1 MGIRNTAKAMI
12 IRGESILLNRCRDEN
27 NGEYYSLPG
36 GGQNQYETM
45 NQALIREC
53 LEETGHKVTIVRF
66 AALCEEICSDEGF
79 RKKYPDYAHKMYH
92 IFVCEIEQENCV
104 KPTEVDDMQI
114 GSEWVSF
121 EQLKNIKLLPAL
133 LGKNII
139 SLLKTDMPQFLGSEY
154 IERNHG

>member
-53 LEETGHKVTIVRF
+53 LEETGNKVKIVRF
-66 AALCEEICSDEGF
+66 AALCEEICMDEDF
-79 RKKYPDYAHKMYH
+79 REKYPDYAHKMYH
-92 IFVCEIEQENCV
+92 VFMCEIEQENCME
-104 KPTEVDDMQI
+104 PTEVDDMQV
-114 GSEWVSF
+114 GSEWVGL
-121 EQLKNIKLLPAL
+121 EQLKSIRLLPAL
-133 LGKNII
+133 IGNNITN
-139 SLLKTDMPQFLGSEY
+139 LLETDVPRFLGSEH
-154 IERNHG
+154 IGKNHG